1 MQAPLSPSHVALLQ
15 GLQQL
20 AHDDAGR
27 DIATV
32 HAWQPGAES
41 ARERADWLFV
51 AAQVLTV
58 GEMTSRWPLPGS

>member
-1 MQAPLSPSHVALLQ
+1 MQAPPSPAHVALLQ
-15 GLQQL
+15 GLQQQ
-20 AHDDAGR
+20 AHEDADR

-51 AAQVLTV
+51 AAQVLAV
-58 GEMTSRWPLPGS
+58 AELTSRWPPPGS